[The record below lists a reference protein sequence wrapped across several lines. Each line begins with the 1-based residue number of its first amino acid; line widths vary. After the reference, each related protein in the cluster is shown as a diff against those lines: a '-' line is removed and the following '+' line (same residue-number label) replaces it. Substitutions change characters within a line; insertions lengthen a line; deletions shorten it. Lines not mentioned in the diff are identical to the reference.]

1 MDDHRLRVYCTV
13 AKTLNFSRAAEEHFL
28 SQSAV
33 SRIVKALEE
42 ELGVQLIHRQRGALS
57 LTSVGKAFYRRA
69 REILDRYAAAVKEV
83 DELTRTV
90 RGVLAVGTST
100 TVARYVFPDLLFGFR
115 DRFPEIRIHHVVNNS
130 RGILEALI
138 AGDIEI
144 GLVEDQVFYPGVL
157 SEKLCEDELVLVVPP
172 DHPWADRGRVAARE
186 LRGVPFL
193 RRERGSGTRHLVE
206 ERLREMGVR
215 AAELNVVLTSASTD
229 LIIRAAERGVG
240 VACVSKWAVRDR
252 LAAGTLRMVELSH
265 EPLSRDFRI
274 IRLDQDFTTHVAR
287 VFLDFLKESPPPP
300 AP

>member
-1 MDDHRLRVYCTV
+1 MDDHRLKVFCTV
-13 AKTLNFSRAAEEHFL
+13 AKTLNFSRAAEEHFI

-33 SRIVKALEE
+33 SRIIKALEE
-42 ELGVQLIHRQRGALS
+42 ELGVQLVHRQRGAVS

-69 REILDRYAAAVKEV
+69 REILDHCAAAVKEV

-100 TVARYVFPDLLFGFR
+100 TVARYVFPDLLFAFR
-115 DRFPEIRIHHVVNNS
+115 EAHPTIRVHHQVNNS

-157 SEKLCEDELVLVVPP
+157 SEKLCEDELVLVAAP
-172 DHPWADRGRVAARE
+172 DHPLAGRGRIAARE
-186 LRGVPFL
+186 LRGVPFI

-206 ERLREMGVR
+206 TRLREMGVNPS
-215 AAELNVVLTSASTD
+215 ELNVVLTSASTD

-252 LAAGTLRMVELSH
+252 LEGGTLRIIELSH
-265 EPLSRDFRI
+265 EPLSRDFRV
-274 IRLDQDFTTHVAR
+274 IRLDQDFSTHVAR